1 LIRQNQI
8 LSQSVF
14 FLMVGAVATLVH
26 LLVFHVLSSQY
37 QIHAVAANV
46 AAFLFAFSISFVGHS
61 LLTFRTKQKRQ
72 FVITGFKFMLL
83 QLVGLSFN
91 TVISINIEYEVIRY
105 EIGLILMGLVTPS
118 FTFFLS
124 KFWVFRS

>member
-1 LIRQNQI
+1 MIRQNHI
-8 LSQSVF
+8 LRQSVF
-14 FLMVGAVATLVH
+14 FLMVGAIATLVH

-37 QIHAVAANV
+37 QVHAVAANV
-46 AAFLFAFSISFVGHS
+46 VAFLSAFSISYVGHN

-72 FVITGFKFMLL
+72 FVNTGFKFMLL

-91 TVISINIEYEVIRY
+91 TVIAINIEYGVIRY
-105 EIGLILMGLVTPS
+105 EVGLVLMGLATPS
-118 FTFFLS
+118 FTFVLS

>member
-1 LIRQNQI
+1 
-8 LSQSVF
+8 
-14 FLMVGAVATLVH
+14 MVGAIATLVH

-37 QIHAVAANV
+37 QVHAVAANV
-46 AAFLFAFSISFVGHS
+46 VAFLSAFSISYVGHN

-72 FVITGFKFMLL
+72 FVNTGFKFMLL

-91 TVISINIEYEVIRY
+91 TVIAINIEYGVIRY
-105 EIGLILMGLVTPS
+105 EVGLVLMGLATPS
-118 FTFFLS
+118 FTFVLS